1 MMPNRRSWRS
11 SASRSRKRERSEFRL
26 LQEQASL
33 VRRQER
39 LDFLYD
45 SGVAVGKGIS
55 DGFKA
60 LETFHKTDPQTA
72 SSSSAKRKMKKVN
85 GWTWRIMNLNLS
97 QRNMVGW
104 IKMRRKLNKMMYRK
118 RELKGRK

>member
-1 MMPNRRSWRS
+1 MMPSRRSWRS

-33 VRRQER
+33 VPRQER

-45 SGVAVGKGIS
+45 SGVAVGKGSS

-60 LETFHKTDPQTA
+60 LEAFHKTDPQTA
-72 SSSSAKRKMKKVN
+72 SSSSAKVSPNTSWAWRNIMEGKKVLMA
-85 GWTWRIMNLNLS
+85 GMRWRIGDGSSICIDTDLWVP
-97 QRNMVGW
+97 RP
-104 IKMRRKLNKMMYRK
+104 
-118 RELKGRK
+118 

>member
-72 SSSSAKRKMKKVN
+72 SSSSAK
-85 GWTWRIMNLNLS
+85 GWVW
-97 QRNMVGW
+97 
-104 IKMRRKLNKMMYRK
+104 
-118 RELKGRK
+118 